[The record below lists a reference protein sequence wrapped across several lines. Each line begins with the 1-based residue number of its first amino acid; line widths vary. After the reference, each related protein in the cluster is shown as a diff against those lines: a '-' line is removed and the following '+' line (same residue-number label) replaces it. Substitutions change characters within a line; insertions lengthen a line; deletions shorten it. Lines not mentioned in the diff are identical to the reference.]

1 MAVNISPWVVTKVSN
16 DVTLG
21 GVPVTNTVLAPFS
34 TPVTFPRS
42 LPKGS
47 FGQAMRVSAMLP
59 RRY

>member
-16 DVTLG
+16 DVRLG
-21 GVPVTNTVLAPFS
+21 GVPVANTVPAPFS
-34 TPVTFPRS
+34 TPVTLLKN

-47 FGQAMRVSAMLP
+47 FGEAMRVSAMLP